1 MSRAIS
7 LTELA
12 KEAEAELDDVL
23 VTLWDAGFD
32 ELESPSDLIPFN
44 QIDKARSAL
53 QIDPP
58 RTQTRVKYWL
68 NKLDIDHDKFNEI
81 LLELGIKGLSKNARV
96 LPKGALRKLRRKY
109 ILTAPEST
117 SDTTTQKTK
126 EVKPCPPFE
135 WDLVGQPCQI
145 KYLSEDDITSVHDAL
160 VRDFESYKDP
170 ISPPGIRDDNL
181 LSSAIMR
188 SQTGFGN
195 QQKYPTIE
203 MAGAALLHSL
213 VLNHAFCNGNKRT
226 GLVSL
231 LVFLD
236 TNLLMPTCSESELFK
251 LTLNVAQHG
260 LVPLHW
266 DNLAD
271 REVLKIADWI
281 NRNSRKIQK
290 GDRPLDW
297 LKLKRILKSFDCKF
311 TYANVGN
318 RIDISR
324 IVERSRFVRKSSREL
339 KVQVSFRNDGT
350 EAGINTVHY
359 IRSELELDEDHGV
372 DSKIFYEAEDEP
384 DDFIQRYRTL
394 LRKLAQF

>member
-32 ELESPSDLIPFN
+32 ELESPSDLIPSN

-58 RTQTRVKYWL
+58 RAQTRVKYWL
-68 NKLDIDHDKFNEI
+68 NKLDTDHDKFNEI
-81 LLELGIKGLSKNARV
+81 LLGLGIKGLSKNARV
-96 LPKGALRKLRRKY
+96 LPKGALRKLRRRY
-109 ILTAPEST
+109 ILTSSEST
-117 SDTTTQKTK
+117 SNPTNQTTRKV
-126 EVKPCPPFE
+126 EPCPPFE
-135 WDLVGQPCQI
+135 WDLIGQPCQI
-145 KYLSEDDITSVHDAL
+145 KYLSDDDVISVHEAL
-160 VRDFESYKDP
+160 VRDFESYRDP
-170 ISPPGIRDDNL
+170 ISPPGIRDSNL

-213 VLNHAFCNGNKRT
+213 VLNHAFYNGNKRT
-226 GLVSL
+226 GIVSL

-236 TNLLMPTCSESELFK
+236 KNLLMPTCSESGLFK

-271 REVLKIADWI
+271 REVLEIADWI
-281 NRNSRKIQK
+281 SSNSRKIQK

-297 LKLKRILKSFDCKF
+297 LKLKRILRSFGCKY
-311 TYANVGN
+311 THPNVGN

-324 IVERSRFVRKSSREL
+324 TLERSRFGRKSSREL
-339 KVQVSFRNDGT
+339 KVQVSFRSDGT
-350 EAGINTVHY
+350 EAGIKTVHH
-359 IRSELELDEDHGV
+359 IRNELELDEDHGV
-372 DSKIFYEAEDEP
+372 DSKVFYEANTEP

>member
-32 ELESPSDLIPFN
+32 ELESPNDLIPSSL
-44 QIDKARSAL
+44 IDKARSAL

-58 RTQTRVKYWL
+58 RAQTRVKYWIDRL
-68 NKLDIDHDKFNEI
+68 ELDHDEFDEI
-81 LLELGIKGLSKNARV
+81 LLGLGVKGLSKNARV

-109 ILTAPEST
+109 ILATLEPT
-117 SDTTTQKTK
+117 SDPTTQKTK
-126 EVKPCPPFE
+126 EVEPCPPFE
-135 WDLVGQPCQI
+135 WELVGQSCQI
-145 KYLSEDDITSVHDAL
+145 KYLSEDNVTSVHDAL

-170 ISPPGIRDDNL
+170 ISPPGIRDNNL

-213 VLNHAFCNGNKRT
+213 VLNHAFYNGNKRT
-226 GLVSL
+226 GIVCL

-236 TNLLMPTCSESELFK
+236 KNLFMPTCSESELFK

-271 REVLKIADWI
+271 REVLKIAEWI
-281 NRNSRKIQK
+281 NKNSRKIQK

-311 TYANVGN
+311 THANVGN

-324 IVERSRFVRKSSREL
+324 KVKRSRFGRKHSDEL
-339 KVQVSFRNDGT
+339 NASVGFRNDGT

-359 IRSELELDEDHGV
+359 VRSKLELDEDHGV
-372 DSKIFYEAEDEP
+372 DSKVFYEAEDEP

>member
-32 ELESPSDLIPFN
+32 ELESPSDLIPSN

-58 RTQTRVKYWL
+58 RAQTRVKYWL
-68 NKLDIDHDKFNEI
+68 NRLDIDHDKFNEI
-81 LLELGIKGLSKNARV
+81 LLELGIKGLSKNARI

-109 ILTAPEST
+109 ILTTSESMPGPT
-117 SDTTTQKTK
+117 KQASK
-126 EVKPCPPFE
+126 EVEPCPSFE
-135 WDLVGQPCQI
+135 WDIIGQPCQI
-145 KYLSEDDITSVHDAL
+145 KYLSEDDVTSVHDAL

-170 ISPPGIRDDNL
+170 ISPPGIRDNNL
-181 LSSAIMR
+181 LSSAITR

-203 MAGAALLHSL
+203 MAGAALLHSI
-213 VLNHAFCNGNKRT
+213 VLNHAFYNGNKRT

-236 TNLLMPTCSESELFK
+236 KNLLMPTCSENELFK

-260 LVPLHW
+260 LVPPHW

-271 REVLKIADWI
+271 REVLEIASWI
-281 NRNSRKIQK
+281 NRSSRKIQK

-297 LKLKRILKSFDCKF
+297 LKLKRILKSFDCRY
-311 TYANVGN
+311 THANVGS
-318 RIDISR
+318 RIEISR
-324 IVERSRFVRKSSREL
+324 TVKRSRFGRKSSREL

-359 IRSELELDEDHGV
+359 IRNELELDEDHGV
-372 DSKIFYEAEDEP
+372 DSKIFYEADTEP
-384 DDFIQRYRTL
+384 DDFVQRYRTL

>member
-23 VTLWDAGFD
+23 VTLWDAGFG
-32 ELESPSDLIPFN
+32 ELESPSDLIPSN
-44 QIDKARSAL
+44 LIDKARSAL

-58 RTQTRVKYWL
+58 RTQTRVQYWL
-68 NKLDIDHDKFNEI
+68 DRLDINHNEFNEI
-81 LLELGIKGLSKNARV
+81 LLELGVKGLSKNTRV

-109 ILTAPEST
+109 ILAAQELT
-117 SDTTTQKTK
+117 SDLTNQRTK
-126 EVKPCPPFE
+126 EVEPCPPFE

-145 KYLSEDDITSVHDAL
+145 KYLSEDDVTAVHDAL
-160 VRDFESYKDP
+160 VKDFESYKDP
-170 ISPPGIRDDNL
+170 ISPPGIRDNNL

-213 VLNHAFCNGNKRT
+213 VLNHAFYNGNKRT

-236 TNLLMPTCSESELFK
+236 KNLLMPTCSESQLFK
-251 LTLNVAQHG
+251 LTLTVAQHS
-260 LVPLHW
+260 LIPLHW

-297 LKLKRILKSFDCKF
+297 LKLKRILKGFDCKF
-311 TYANVGN
+311 THANVGN

-324 IVERSRFVRKSSREL
+324 TIKRSRFRRKFSHEL

-350 EAGINTVHY
+350 EAGINTVHH
-359 IRSELELDEDHGV
+359 IRNELELDEGHGM